1 MPSVNEGRRV
11 GAAMGPK
18 ATLSTGAAFTQPRT
32 FRTLR
37 NCQCQRKATS
47 HLGCIADHS
56 AVGPA
61 VVEAV
66 AAVVH
71 RWVDP
76 LAAAP
81 GGQPAYSACRRNRA
95 PHTPGRSLRPWV

>member
-11 GAAMGPK
+11 GAAMGPN

-37 NCQCQRKATS
+37 NCQCQRKARS
-47 HLGCIADHS
+47 LLAAVDS
-56 AVGPA
+56 PAVGPA

-71 RWVDP
+71 RSVDP

-95 PHTPGRSLRPWV
+95 PHTPERSLRPWV